1 MSTKVKSGFL
11 YSDPSFLSGFART
24 FDLYGLYDSYNQSN
38 SPLEADARALASDWI
53 IVGQDLQ
60 EAFDQF
66 ESEKAA

>member
-1 MSTKVKSGFL
+1 M